1 SVLEVSDEVDRQTA
15 PGERV
20 LSSWPGYLFGTH
32 AEAWPGY
39 MNHFAPAAA
48 VHVSPAEPRRV
59 HVASEAELEAAIRA
73 RKPRLVVFRDW
84 VTTAPFARWDAALR
98 AGGYRLVATVE
109 TARIYRR

>member
-1 SVLEVSDEVDRQTA
+1 VSAVVERETA

-39 MNHFAPAAA
+39 TNHFAPAAA
-48 VHVSPAEPRRV
+48 AHVSPAEARRV
-59 HVASEAELEAAIRA
+59 RVASAAQLEAAIRA
-73 RKPRLVVFRDW
+73 REPRLVVDRNW
-84 VTTAPFARWDAALR
+84 ITTPPFVHWDDPLR
-98 AGGYRLVATVE
+98 AGGYRLVATVA